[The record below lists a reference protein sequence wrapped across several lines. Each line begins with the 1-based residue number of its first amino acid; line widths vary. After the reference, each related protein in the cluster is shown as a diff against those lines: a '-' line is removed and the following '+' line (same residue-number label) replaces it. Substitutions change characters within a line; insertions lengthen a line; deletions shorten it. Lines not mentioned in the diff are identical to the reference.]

1 HDFPRL
7 VASLREL
14 TGTLGKHDA
23 TLLLCHGY
31 KANILGRIAARRV
44 GISAVAVSRGWTGET
59 RKVKFYEWLDRRHLR
74 FMDHVVCV
82 SDGQAEKVRN
92 WCKVPASRLSVI
104 RNSARLGAFENADPH
119 ARERL
124 RGFFRLTSP

>member
-31 KANILGRIAARRV
+31 KANILGRLAARRV
-44 GISAVAVSRGWTGET
+44 GIPAVAVSRGWTGEN
-59 RKVKFYEWLDRRHLR
+59 RKVRLYEWLDRRHLR

-82 SDGQAEKVRN
+82 CEGQAAKVRR
-92 WCKVPASRLSVI
+92 WCAVPENCITVI
-104 RNSARLGAFENADPH
+104 RNSARLGGFLHTDP
-119 ARERL
+119 
-124 RGFFRLTSP
+124 